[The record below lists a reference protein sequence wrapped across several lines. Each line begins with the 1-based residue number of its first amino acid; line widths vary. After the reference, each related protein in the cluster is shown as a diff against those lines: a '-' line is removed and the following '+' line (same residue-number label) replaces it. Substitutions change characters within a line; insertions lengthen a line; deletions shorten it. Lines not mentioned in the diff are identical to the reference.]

1 MSSVFVVVLM
11 ELTYLLLWHTGTF
24 IGVHCTMDDGRTVG
38 NVSLVHNVM
47 AVLPGDQAAMSQC
60 LTEAEEA
67 PE

>member
-1 MSSVFVVVLM
+1 
-11 ELTYLLLWHTGTF
+11 
-24 IGVHCTMDDGRTVG
+24 MDDGRNVG